1 MTEISFCG
9 VIVLQKQNRMS
20 FVKCI
25 LVFLAGFILG
35 AQIICPKWVYH
46 RQNQPKTPP
55 NLSLPLWFPRKRLVS
70 PSYLILRKFYPPPP
84 SENDESMFSWWW
96 WWWWWWW
103 WIVFVLWLTDER
115 RLTLFPAVTIVR
127 GPYHRK
133 TMFSLHEILT
143 SVSL

>member
-1 MTEISFCG
+1 MTEISFCD

-84 SENDESMFSWWW
+84 QKMTSPCLVDDDDDDDDDAAEDE
-96 WWWWWWW
+96 
-103 WIVFVLWLTDER
+103 VFLCY
-115 RLTLFPAVTIVR
+115 
-127 GPYHRK
+127 G
-133 TMFSLHEILT
+133 
-143 SVSL
+143 

>member
-1 MTEISFCG
+1 MTEISFCD

-70 PSYLILRKFYPPPP
+70 PSYLILRKFSPPPP
-84 SENDESMFSWWW
+84 
-96 WWWWWWW
+96 
-103 WIVFVLWLTDER
+103 L
-115 RLTLFPAVTIVR
+115 
-127 GPYHRK
+127 RK
-133 TMFSLHEILT
+133 
-143 SVSL
+143 